1 MVTISRSALV
11 EYSAQQM
18 FDLINDIEAYP
29 EFMTGCLAAE
39 LLEKSDTVLEAKLT
53 LGKSS
58 FQQSFV
64 TRNELLPPNKMTMRF
79 VEGPFRFFEGHW
91 QFQALADNAC
101 KVSLDLE
108 FEFSNPIVAMTVGKW
123 FEETAGQQVDA
134 LCERASVVYSKE
146 SK

>member
-29 EFMTGCLAAE
+29 KFMSGCIASE
-39 LLEKSDTVLEAKLT
+39 VLEKSDGVVEARLT
-53 LGKSS
+53 LGKSG

-64 TRNELLPPNKMTMRF
+64 TRNELTPPESMMMRF
-79 VEGPFRFFEGHW
+79 VEGPFKHFEGRW
-91 QFQALADNAC
+91 GFQALTDNAC

-108 FEFSNPIVAMTVGKW
+108 FEFASPILAMTVGRW
-123 FEETAGQQVDA
+123 FEETAGKQVDA
-134 LCERASVVYSKE
+134 LCRRADEVYQAV
-146 SK
+146 

>member
-29 EFMTGCLAAE
+29 QFMSGCIASEVLK
-39 LLEKSDTVLEAKLT
+39 KSDAEVEARLT
-53 LGKSS
+53 LGKSG

-64 TRNELLPPNKMTMRF
+64 TRNELNPPELMVMRF
-79 VEGPFRFFEGHW
+79 VEGPFSSFEGRW
-91 QFQALADNAC
+91 GFQALSDTAC

-108 FEFSNPIVAMTVGKW
+108 FEFSSPIIAMTVGKW
-123 FEETAGQQVDA
+123 FEETAGKQVDA
-134 LCERASVVYSKE
+134 LCRRADEIYTVNK
-146 SK
+146 